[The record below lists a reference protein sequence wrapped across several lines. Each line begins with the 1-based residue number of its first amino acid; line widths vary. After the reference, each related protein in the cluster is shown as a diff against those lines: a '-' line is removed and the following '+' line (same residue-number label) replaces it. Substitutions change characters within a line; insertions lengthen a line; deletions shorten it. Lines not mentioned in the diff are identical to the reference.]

1 MRFKLRTL
9 FIAVLLAAFVTPIS
23 IRIYHHYNPRPFF
36 VGQTVF
42 LCTTSGK
49 DTITHTHI
57 TNLLSSHGINS
68 ITEGSRACGTKVEK
82 SRLDDAIKLLEQSS
96 SDGVPT
102 IKLHRNERGGLWVS
116 GDESKT
122 FNERFNTH
130 VDDIINTNDRH
141 ANLIFAIKN
150 SASRFYR
157 SFLNANRL
165 PIVVSVSGIERKY
178 LDQNGTMQTGYV
190 VELDLANHLDNA
202 TAKFTERYQIMDDCR
217 YIRFTS
223 GNGTGDLPD
232 DP

>member
-9 FIAVLLAAFVTPIS
+9 FIAVLLAAFATPIS
-23 IRIYHHYNPRPFF
+23 VLLYRHFYPRPFF
-36 VGQTVF
+36 VGETIF
-42 LCTTSGK
+42 LCTTSGT

-68 ITEGSRACGTKVEK
+68 ITEGSIAYGTKIEK

-102 IKLHRNERGGLWVS
+102 IKLQRNERGGLWVS

-122 FNERFNTH
+122 FNERFNAH

-150 SASRFYR
+150 SANRFYR
-157 SFLNANRL
+157 SYLNATGCLLSCLSQESNVNISIKMVLCR
-165 PIVVSVSGIERKY
+165 
-178 LDQNGTMQTGYV
+178 QGT
-190 VELDLANHLDNA
+190 
-202 TAKFTERYQIMDDCR
+202 
-217 YIRFTS
+217 S
-223 GNGTGDLPD
+223 
-232 DP
+232 